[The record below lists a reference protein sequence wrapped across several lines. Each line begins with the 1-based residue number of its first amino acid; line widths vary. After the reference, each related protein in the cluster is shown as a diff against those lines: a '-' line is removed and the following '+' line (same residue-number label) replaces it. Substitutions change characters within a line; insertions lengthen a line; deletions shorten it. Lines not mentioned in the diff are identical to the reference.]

1 MSNQSIA
8 IGPLSGGEYGGVTQ
22 HVINIMKHVPRRFR
36 PFGVP
41 TFSTYSPMFQRIL
54 KPSAKKFRESPFFD
68 PLGFVEIRILIH
80 RNGIIHLHGSP
91 WWPQAYDRPRGH
103 RSKFVHTM
111 HNYYFKGDFPAE
123 DEVLFEQINKR
134 ALKSYGTA
142 DCVVVVAA
150 WMKRFLADK
159 IGIEAVHIPNGVDLT
174 ELASTSPLRFRA
186 KYEIEEDF
194 VLFAG
199 RLDRYKR
206 PNLFVKLAVR
216 IPEKRFVMVGRSLT
230 KREVEKYYGGD
241 LPRNLMCLGQVPR
254 SDLLDAMSGCRVF
267 VNTASN
273 EAAGIAIMEAM
284 GLGRPV
290 VAANA
295 FGPTEFV
302 ENEVNGFL
310 FNPDNM
316 NSLEKALMIAWDSE
330 DAGREAARLIRKSY
344 DWRVLSRHLDETY
357 KAILG

>member
-1 MSNQSIA
+1 
-8 IGPLSGGEYGGVTQ
+8 
-22 HVINIMKHVPRRFR
+22 
-36 PFGVP
+36 
-41 TFSTYSPMFQRIL
+41 
-54 KPSAKKFRESPFFD
+54 
-68 PLGFVEIRILIH
+68 
-80 RNGIIHLHGSP
+80 
-91 WWPQAYDRPRGH
+91 
-103 RSKFVHTM
+103 
-111 HNYYFKGDFPAE
+111 
-123 DEVLFEQINKR
+123 
-134 ALKSYGTA
+134 
-142 DCVVVVAA
+142 
-150 WMKRFLADK
+150 
-159 IGIEAVHIPNGVDLT
+159 
-174 ELASTSPLRFRA
+174 
-186 KYEIEEDF
+186 
-194 VLFAG
+194 
-199 RLDRYKR
+199 
-206 PNLFVKLAVR
+206 
-216 IPEKRFVMVGRSLT
+216 
-230 KREVEKYYGGD
+230 
-241 LPRNLMCLGQVPR
+241 MCLGQVPR

>member
-1 MSNQSIA
+1 
-8 IGPLSGGEYGGVTQ
+8 
-22 HVINIMKHVPRRFR
+22 MKHVPRRFR

-159 IGIEAVHIPNGVDLT
+159 IGNRRG
-174 ELASTSPLRFRA
+174 F
-186 KYEIEEDF
+186 
-194 VLFAG
+194 
-199 RLDRYKR
+199 
-206 PNLFVKLAVR
+206 
-216 IPEKRFVMVGRSLT
+216 RFVRRQTRPIQTTQSLCKARRENSRKTFRHGRTVAHKTRSRKILRGRS
-230 KREVEKYYGGD
+230 
-241 LPRNLMCLGQVPR
+241 
-254 SDLLDAMSGCRVF
+254 SA
-267 VNTASN
+267 
-273 EAAGIAIMEAM
+273 
-284 GLGRPV
+284 
-290 VAANA
+290 
-295 FGPTEFV
+295 
-302 ENEVNGFL
+302 
-310 FNPDNM
+310 
-316 NSLEKALMIAWDSE
+316 
-330 DAGREAARLIRKSY
+330 
-344 DWRVLSRHLDETY
+344 
-357 KAILG
+357 